1 MGGGLTG
8 VGRDVKYRLTA
19 LSNPVPSTTVIVW
32 RKSKKKE
39 KKNALGLVACKPKK
53 GKSNSM
59 ES

>member
-8 VGRDVKYRLTA
+8 VGRDVKYRLTT

-39 KKNALGLVACKPKK
+39 KK
-53 GKSNSM
+53 M
-59 ES
+59 H